1 MFGLFHKSSDKT
13 VSEKGLSNV
22 IDYTGK
28 SSRDVAHLADNNRI
42 SANNLMAYGSHI
54 GDDLTDVTHK
64 LGQLLTEWS
73 NVLMEFSDTMDQYRD
88 TLKSISIKEQ
98 ALQPSRDQK
107 RKLQE
112 SIERLQS
119 SYNSL
124 DKLNALKA
132 QLKEL
137 EEFTEVDEVEMANFK
152 RIATR
157 EGLYILL
164 NGMHAMASKTD
175 IVSTFGKY
183 IVDELDVAP
192 IQPHQTRPEYQGAEK
207 TKRIQEDALRAIEM
221 WKPDQAKVRR
231 TLTSHHGK
239 NPLLVKRVDSVAPT
253 PPPKDIQ
260 TEGEAVEIPD
270 RIGSLENPEHSYYK
284 PDEMEQPLVEEA
296 EELPEEA
303 VDQEEKKDQE
313 NEDNQ
318 YQPPSEP
325 MMPHPSVLLSP
336 AANTA
341 LSNTGMSPMTANNAL
356 HPPHPYYYQHQPA
369 FNQHN
374 LYQFYQHYLPPRSY
388 EEMSSTLSPVFRGS
402 SHLEDEAPSS
412 HHQDA
417 GGFVLPSDNPNYY
430 LHGNNSRRPSA
441 TSSVRSNPASH
452 HEEET

>member
-1 MFGLFHKSSDKT
+1 MFNLFHKSSDKS
-13 VSEKGLSNV
+13 VSEKGLLGV
-22 IDYTGK
+22 IEYTGK
-28 SSRDVAHLADNNRI
+28 SSRNVAHLADNNRI

-64 LGQLLTEWS
+64 LGQLLMEWS
-73 NVLMEFSDTMDQYRD
+73 HVLMEFSGTMDQYRD

-119 SYNSL
+119 SYSSL
-124 DKLNALKA
+124 DKVNALKE

-137 EEFTEVDEVEMANFK
+137 EEFTEADEVEMANFK

-157 EGLYILL
+157 EGLYLLL
-164 NGMHAMASKTD
+164 NGVHAMASKSD

-192 IQPHQTRPEYQGAEK
+192 IEPYQTRPEYQGAEK
-207 TKRIQEDALRAIEM
+207 TKRVQEDALRAIEN
-221 WKPDQAKVRR
+221 WTPDQTKLRR

-239 NPLLVKRVDSVAPT
+239 NPLLVKRVPSVAPV

-260 TEGEAVEIPD
+260 GEEESIDIPD

-284 PDEMEQPLVEEA
+284 PDEMEQPVEEP

-313 NEDNQ
+313 NEDSQ
-318 YQPPSEP
+318 YQPPPEP
-325 MMPHPSVLLSP
+325 PIHYPSVLLSP
-336 AANTA
+336 AANPT
-341 LSNTGMSPMTANNAL
+341 LSSAGASPMTTNNAL

-369 FNQHN
+369 FNQQN

-402 SHLEDEAPSS
+402 NLAEDQLQSNRHS
-412 HHQDA
+412 DA

-430 LHGNNSRRPSA
+430 LHGNHSRRPSA
-441 TSSVRSNPASH
+441 ASSVRSNTTSH
-452 HEEET
+452 HEDEA